1 MIGESVGGGDC
12 LDKRVDEVL
21 QRLVTVPKN
30 QLWYQKSVIN
40 QVIEQQGLLN
50 AQRLST
56 IFDGMSRH
64 SPEGIA
70 FQKRCMDVGFK
81 QTVKERDGG
90 KETVW
95 SHMKRSNNKDD

>member
-1 MIGESVGGGDC
+1 M
-12 LDKRVDEVL
+12 DEVL
-21 QRLVTVPKN
+21 QRMVTVPKN
-30 QLWYQKSVIN
+30 QLWYQKAVVN
-40 QVIEQQGLLN
+40 HVIEQQGLLS

-64 SPEGIA
+64 SSEGIT

-81 QTVKERDGG
+81 QAVQERDGG

-95 SHMKRSNNKDD
+95 SHIKRGNEVI